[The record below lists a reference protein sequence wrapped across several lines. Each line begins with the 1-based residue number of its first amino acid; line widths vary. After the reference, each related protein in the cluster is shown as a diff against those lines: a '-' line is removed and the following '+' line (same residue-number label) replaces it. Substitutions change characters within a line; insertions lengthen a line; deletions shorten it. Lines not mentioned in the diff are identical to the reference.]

1 MVYSLFYYSILLKCY
16 GSDKEQREIFWVT
29 GGIKL
34 AAPSLAV
41 KKRLLFML
49 SAFAVIV
56 VLLMGR
62 LAYIQF
68 VQGTELQKKAFRQ
81 QNAGRTISPIR
92 GTIYDRNGKKLA
104 ISVQVA
110 TITCSPNDIKS
121 SNSKMTPDDIAD
133 GLAPILE
140 MDRNEIKRLITKD
153 TNYVTIKRKVDQ
165 KTEDGVRE
173 WITAKKI
180 VGINIDED
188 AKRYYPN
195 GNLVSHVLGFTG
207 DDNQGLQGGIEDV
220 MEKYLKGVPGK
231 ILSEVDAKGR
241 VVPLDT
247 EKRIDAQDGLNVVLT
262 IDETIQY
269 LASKTLEKAIEDY
282 KAKQGGIAI
291 VMDPKT
297 GDILALVSK
306 PDYDLNNPYAL
317 PKNVEGLDA
326 ASWVEGSTD
335 TVNILSK
342 TVWRDKAISDTYE
355 PGSTFKTITSSAGL
369 EEGVITPDTITSDFP
384 IKVTGW
390 PKLIYCWRKGREHGT
405 ETFREA
411 VINSCNPAFV
421 KVAQSLGINRFY
433 SYVKAFGF
441 NDKTGIDLK
450 GESNSIF
457 QNSKKEIDMAVAS
470 FGQRFTITPIQLA
483 TAYTA
488 VVNGGKLMKPRLVK
502 ELTDSDGNVVKKFDP
517 EVVRT
522 VISKQTSDTIR
533 GILEGVVS
541 TPNGTGNGAYV
552 KGYRI
557 AGKTGTSQ
565 TTDPNVHNASFCG
578 FAPADDP
585 QIITLVVLFDPKGE
599 SYMGG
604 VIAAPTAGKIMEDV
618 LNYMQ
623 VERKYTEE
631 DMKAMTKEVY
641 VPDVRK
647 LSVDD
652 AVKKLKAAGL
662 NYKIEGNGNNKSIV
676 MEQTPKPDAAIPE
689 KSSVILYTYKPEQ
702 QVKVEMP
709 DLKSKTLEE
718 AIDALSRLGLN
729 IKVVGTGVVFRQQV
743 AVGTMVEKGQ
753 VIEVDFR
760 NFDNVE

>member
-1 MVYSLFYYSILLKCY
+1 M
-16 GSDKEQREIFWVT
+16 
-29 GGIKL
+29 
-34 AAPSLAV
+34 AAPGLAL
-41 KKRLLFML
+41 KKRLIFML
-49 SAFAVIV
+49 TAFAVIV
-56 VLLMGR
+56 VVLMGR

-68 VQGTELQKKAFRQ
+68 VQGTELQKQAFRQ
-81 QNAGRTISPIR
+81 QNKGRTISPIR
-92 GTIYDRNGKKLA
+92 GTIFDRNGKKLA

-121 SNSKMTPDDIAD
+121 NTRFTPDEVAD
-133 GLAPILE
+133 GLAPLLE
-140 MDRNEIKRLITKD
+140 MDRNEIKRLVTKNA
-153 TNYVTIKRKVDQ
+153 NYVTIKRKVDK
-165 KTEDGVRE
+165 KTEDSVRE
-173 WITAKKI
+173 WISDKK
-180 VGINIDED
+180 VRGINIDED

-195 GNLVSHVLGFTG
+195 SNLVSHVLGFTG

-241 VVPLDT
+241 AVPLDT

-269 LASKTLEKAIEDY
+269 LASKTLDKAIEDY
-282 KAKQGGIAI
+282 KAKQGGVAI
-291 VMDPKT
+291 VLDPKT
-297 GDILALVSK
+297 GDVLALVSK

-326 ASWVEGSTD
+326 ASWVQGSTD

-369 EEGVITPDTITSDFP
+369 EEGVITPDTITNDLP

-390 PKLIYCWRKGREHGT
+390 PKPIYCWRKGREHGT

-421 KVAQSLGINRFY
+421 KVAQSLGIDRFY

-441 NDKTGIDLK
+441 YEKTGIELK
-450 GESNSIF
+450 GEGKSIF
-457 QNSKKEIDMAVAS
+457 QENKKPIDMAVAS
-470 FGQRFTITPIQLA
+470 FGQRFTITPMQLA

-488 VVNGGKLMKPRLVK
+488 VVNGGRLMKPRLVK
-502 ELTDSDGNVVKKFDP
+502 ELTDSDGNVVKKYEP

-522 VISKQTSDTIR
+522 VVSKQTSDTIR

-557 AGKTGTSQ
+557 AGKTGTSE
-565 TTDPNVHNASFCG
+565 TTQKDVHIASFCG

-585 QIITLVVLFDPKGE
+585 KIITLVVLFDPKGE

-647 LSVDD
+647 LSVEE

-676 MEQTPKPDAAIPE
+676 AEQTPKPDAAIPE

-702 QVKVEMP
+702 QVTVEMP
-709 DLKSKTLEE
+709 DLKSKTVAE
-718 AIDALSRLGLN
+718 AIDALSRIGLN
-729 IKVVGTGVVFRQQV
+729 IKVVGTGTVFKQQV

-753 VIEVDFR
+753 VVEVDFR

>member
-1 MVYSLFYYSILLKCY
+1 M
-16 GSDKEQREIFWVT
+16 
-29 GGIKL
+29 

-41 KKRLLFML
+41 KKRLIFML
-49 SAFAVIV
+49 AVFAVIV
-56 VLLMGR
+56 IVLMGR
-62 LAYIQF
+62 LAFIQF
-68 VQGTELQKKAFRQ
+68 VQGTELQKQAFRQ

-110 TITCSPNDIKS
+110 TITCSPNDIKN
-121 SNSKMTPDDIAD
+121 SNSKITPDEVAD
-133 GLAPILE
+133 GLAPLLQ
-140 MDRNEIKRLITKD
+140 MDRNEIKRLITKKS
-153 TNYVTIKRKVDQ
+153 NYVTIKRKVD
-165 KTEDGVRE
+165 KETEDSIRK
-173 WITAKKI
+173 WILDKNIT
-180 VGINIDED
+180 GINIDED

-195 GNLVSHVLGFTG
+195 NNLVSHVLGFTG

-282 KAKQGGIAI
+282 KVKQGGVAI
-291 VMDPKT
+291 VLDPKT

-326 ASWVEGSTD
+326 ASWVDGSSD
-335 TVNILSK
+335 AVNILSR

-369 EEGVITPDTITSDFP
+369 EEGVVTPDTITNDLP
-384 IKVTGW
+384 IKVAGW
-390 PKLIYCWRKGREHGT
+390 PKLIYCWRRGREHGT
-405 ETFREA
+405 ETFRQA

-421 KVAQSLGINRFY
+421 KVAQSLGISRFY

-441 NDKTGIDLK
+441 FDKTGIELK
-450 GESNSIF
+450 GEGKSIF
-457 QNSKKEIDMAVAS
+457 QSSKKEIDMAVAS
-470 FGQRFTITPIQLA
+470 FGQRFTITPMQLA

-502 ELTDSDGNVVKKFDP
+502 ELTDSDDNVVKKFDP

-565 TTDPNVHNASFCG
+565 TTDTTVHIASFCG

-623 VERKYTEE
+623 VERKYTDE
-631 DMKAMTKEVY
+631 DLKAMTKEVY
-641 VPDVRK
+641 VPEVRK
-647 LSVDD
+647 MSVDD
-652 AVKKLKAAGL
+652 AVKKLKTAGL
-662 NYKIEGNGNNKSIV
+662 NYKIEGNGNNNSMV
-676 MEQTPKPDAAIPE
+676 MEQTPKPDAMIPE

-702 QVKVEMP
+702 QMTVAMP
-709 DLKSKTLEE
+709 DLKNKTMAE
-718 AIDALSRLGLN
+718 AIDTMNQLGLN
-729 IKVVGTGVVFRQQV
+729 IKVVGTGVVFKQQI
-743 AVGTMVEKGQ
+743 AESTMVEKGQ
-753 VIEVDFR
+753 VVEVDFR